1 MQWIAMG
8 HLIAIGYLTLR
19 QTGVYTRMHK
29 KNLSTLNTL
38 KAPKKCDIVTL
49 WQEFSIKQ
57 RSIGSN
63 FCRLSSIVAKT
74 DRNFCKNTIFI
85 YISSNSSMQ
94 WKNLANK
101 RNSPGSRA
109 DDIRWVRPWRICGAW
124 RTSGVHQVKSA
135 TNLDCNKYP
144 TLTPDKSA
152 MPVSTNPPLPP
163 SESSTSKYFLKDF
176 RKIWTKVSRFAYL
189 WLCVFLRLS
198 ELPNF
203 GSLKIF
209 QQPIPC
215 KTYQGKQNIMWWGI
229 FNIYLNLNVIRS
241 YLA

>member
-1 MQWIAMG
+1 MILQINEI
-8 HLIAIGYLTLR
+8 LQVR
-19 QTGVYTRMHK
+19 ERMTYVGSV
-29 KNLSTLNTL
+29 LE
-38 KAPKKCDIVTL
+38 
-49 WQEFSIKQ
+49 EFVELDEQVVSIK
-57 RSIGSN
+57 
-63 FCRLSSIVAKT
+63 
-74 DRNFCKNTIFI
+74 
-85 YISSNSSMQ
+85 
-94 WKNLANK
+94 W
-101 RNSPGSRA
+101 
-109 DDIRWVRPWRICGAW
+109 
-124 RTSGVHQVKSA
+124 
-135 TNLDCNKYP
+135 NLDCNKYP

-209 QQPIPC
+209 HQPIPC

>member
-1 MQWIAMG
+1 
-8 HLIAIGYLTLR
+8 
-19 QTGVYTRMHK
+19 MHK
-29 KNLSTLNTL
+29 KKSFKFEHFESLHKSLVWHCHTLTRVFNQTTKHWVQFL
-38 KAPKKCDIVTL
+38 LLDLYCCQN
-49 WQEFSIKQ
+49 WQELLQKRHFHLHIIQ
-57 RSIGSN
+57 FIN
-63 FCRLSSIVAKT
+63 AMEM
-74 DRNFCKNTIFI
+74 TI
-85 YISSNSSMQ
+85 
-94 WKNLANK
+94 NLANK

-209 QQPIPC
+209 Q
-215 KTYQGKQNIMWWGI
+215 
-229 FNIYLNLNVIRS
+229 
-241 YLA
+241 

>member
-1 MQWIAMG
+1 MDRNGSLDSNWVSDIETNWSLYQDA
-8 HLIAIGYLTLR
+8 
-19 QTGVYTRMHK
+19 Q

-74 DRNFCKNTIFI
+74 DRNFCKNTTFI

-124 RTSGVHQVKSA
+124 RTSGVHQVKSRLQQISNPHSRQICYA
-135 TNLDCNKYP
+135 SVNK
-144 TLTPDKSA
+144 
-152 MPVSTNPPLPP
+152 STTAAVGKFN
-163 SESSTSKYFLKDF
+163 EQIFLERF
-176 RKIWTKVSRFAYL
+176 PQNMNQSFKI
-189 WLCVFLRLS
+189 CLS
-198 ELPNF
+198 LAVC
-203 GSLKIF
+203 
-209 QQPIPC
+209 IP
-215 KTYQGKQNIMWWGI
+215 
-229 FNIYLNLNVIRS
+229 
-241 YLA
+241 